1 MLSNKFILIEN
12 LCQNSFSPEFGSQ
25 MNRNSFN
32 IKQENECNERQTN
45 VSHELSQ
52 MDVINGRDVIAIDGT
67 KLRSVQELPPKYQS
81 VFDYFPHFNVVQSKV
96 FDDVLNTD
104 KSIGKSFR
112 IRFILKF
119 MIIFIEI

>member
-1 MLSNKFILIEN
+1 M
-12 LCQNSFSPEFGSQ
+12 CQNSFSSEFGSQ
-25 MNRNSFN
+25 TNRNSFN

-52 MDVINGRDVIAIDGT
+52 MDVTNGRDVIAIDGT
-67 KLRSVQELPPKYQS
+67 KLRSVQELPSKYQS

-104 KSIGKSFR
+104 KSIGK
-112 IRFILKF
+112 
-119 MIIFIEI
+119 

>member
-1 MLSNKFILIEN
+1 MS
-12 LCQNSFSPEFGSQ
+12 QNSFSPEFCPQ

-45 VSHELSQ
+45 VIHELSQ
-52 MDVINGRDVIAIDGT
+52 TNVINGRDVIAIDGT
-67 KLRSVQELPPKYQS
+67 KLRSVQELPPKYHS
-81 VFDYFPHFNVVQSKV
+81 IFDYFPHFNVVQSKV

-119 MIIFIEI
+119 MIIFTEI